1 MDRFELSYFEDTK
14 FFATYKSAFNFYMKI
29 RDYTKWL
36 ALYDNKTGKLLIFE
50 DNTFIK

>member
-1 MDRFELSYFEDTK
+1 MDRFELSYFEDTR
-14 FFATYKSAFNFYMKI
+14 FFSSYKSAFNFYMKI

-36 ALYDNKTGKLLIFE
+36 SLYDHKTGKMLIFE